1 MENHPEDTLP
11 PGKPC
16 PASWLALRKA
26 QLIAVSD
33 KSKTLHSWKIHFY
46 SRKLLAMNNVRLA
59 LTAMPPA
66 RAAKYK
72 RQWSKESMA
81 QVF

>member
-1 MENHPEDTLP
+1 MENHPEDTLS

-33 KSKTLHSWKIHFY
+33 KSETLHSWKIHLY
-46 SRKLLAMNNVRLA
+46 SRKLLAMSNIRLSFAA
-59 LTAMPPA
+59 LAGGMA
-66 RAAKYK
+66 VKYK

-81 QVF
+81 